1 MGFMCVPGSA
11 GILRVHSARIKRI
24 AMQFAGCLMMIMIVL
39 VREGMGKNDV
49 QEFADDVG
57 NLLSAKKNL

>member
-24 AMQFAGCLMMIMIVL
+24 AMQFDGCLMMMMMMVM
-39 VREGMGKNDV
+39 VGRGKNDV
-49 QEFADDVG
+49 QEFPDDVG
-57 NLLSAKKNL
+57 NLLSAEKIL

>member
-24 AMQFAGCLMMIMIVL
+24 AMQFAGCLMMIMIML
-39 VREGMGKNDV
+39 VVRGENDV

>member
-24 AMQFAGCLMMIMIVL
+24 AMQFAGCLMMIMIML
-39 VREGMGKNDV
+39 VRGKMGENV

>member
-24 AMQFAGCLMMIMIVL
+24 AMQFAGCLMMMMMVM
-39 VREGMGKNDV
+39 VGRGKNDV
-49 QEFADDVG
+49 QEFPDDVG
-57 NLLSAKKNL
+57 NLLSAEKIL